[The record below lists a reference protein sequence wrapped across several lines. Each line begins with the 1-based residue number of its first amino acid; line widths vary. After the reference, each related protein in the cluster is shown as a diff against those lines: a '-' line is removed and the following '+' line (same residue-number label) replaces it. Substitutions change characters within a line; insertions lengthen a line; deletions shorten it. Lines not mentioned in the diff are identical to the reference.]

1 LSIGRV
7 LGQDDMVQDPAFI
20 HHLVNKVTRRNL
32 NRQGHRGFMIGGDH
46 SDCCWSL
53 DHLNLFPKLK
63 ADCLTLVHMEVDRVL
78 STTVDLPALL
88 PVVAHR
94 HRYPVVW
101 VTVVHPVRRGDHNRH
116 RCFVGI
122 ARRGGVV
129 HRPVAALPWH
139 KLTW

>member
-1 LSIGRV
+1 
-7 LGQDDMVQDPAFI
+7 
-20 HHLVNKVTRRNL
+20 
-32 NRQGHRGFMIGGDH
+32 MIGGDH

-63 ADCLTLVHMEVDRVL
+63 ADRLTLVHMEVDCVL

-101 VTVVHPVRRGDHNRH
+101 VAVAHPVRGGDHNRH
-116 RCFVGI
+116 
-122 ARRGGVV
+122 
-129 HRPVAALPWH
+129 
-139 KLTW
+139 